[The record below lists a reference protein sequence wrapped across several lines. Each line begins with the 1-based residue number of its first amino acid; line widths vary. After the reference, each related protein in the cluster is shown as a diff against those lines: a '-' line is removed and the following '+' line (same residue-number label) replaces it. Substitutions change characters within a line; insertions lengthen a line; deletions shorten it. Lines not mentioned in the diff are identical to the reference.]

1 MENKIKYIV
10 VLLLAVL
17 FQSCDLDLSGFVKPH
32 TPVDERFEQSKE
44 WNNSNPARILFV
56 SETSY
61 TVHIAGDS
69 HIGSTVNFYTLFDSS
84 SSPKTTAL
92 FVAGDITTGKKED
105 YNVLKQFTDSAT
117 DVCYNFLVGNHDL
130 YFDGWKSFYQY
141 YGSSTYTLSIVTP
154 TYTDLFICLDSGS
167 GTLGDD
173 QMEWLVDILANYRS
187 SHRNCFIITH
197 VNFFRNGMGLST
209 NPNVEE
215 IHVLLDLF
223 AQYNVNYVITGHD
236 HDQYVETFGGTTY
249 ITMDAIVDNYE
260 HATFLKLNVS
270 NEGIEYEFV
279 DLP

>member
-1 MENKIKYIV
+1 MENKIKYIL

-17 FQSCDLDLSGFVKPH
+17 LESCNLDLSGFVKPH
-32 TPVDERFEQSKE
+32 TPVDERFSQSKE

-69 HIGSTVNFYTLFDSS
+69 HIGSTVNFRTLFDSS

-105 YNVLKQFTDSAT
+105 YDVLKQFTDSAT
-117 DVCYNFLVGNHDL
+117 GVCYNFLVGNHDL

-154 TYTDLFICLDSGS
+154 TYSDLFICLDSGS

-173 QMEWLVDILANYRS
+173 QMEWLIDILANYRS

-249 ITMDAIVDNYE
+249 ITMDAIVDNYDN
-260 HATFLKLNVS
+260 ATYLELNVS
-270 NEGIEYEFV
+270 GEGIQYEFV
-279 DLP
+279 DLQ